1 MLMTTVAIFLLDH
14 YLIFC
19 SFKIN
24 IIYII
29 VHQIVKLFNSNF
41 ILLDILQ
48 ISIPVLYIQ
57 PSQSLNE

>member
-57 PSQSLNE
+57 PSQPLNE